1 MSNETMNGRFL
12 SPSSSV
18 DSDTLKPAIRAY
30 TMSTT
35 SHINTKSKTKAT
47 PMRPLRMTAYRD
59 DSHEITNVPDPVPD
73 TGVPPPSGDTIYF
86 TPPPITASPEE
97 YHAAS
102 LKSTSATPVSTFISL
117 QPLLS
122 AAPTPTAE
130 NVHAIGITTV
140 LSPASSTPPAQVQSP
155 APSHLVS
162 KTPAIA
168 LSVLGGV
175 VLLGIVIAIRIARRP
190 RRRRKCPTPSL
201 PILQDAAFPGQFES
215 QGSES
220 PIFGGKERF
229 SPSLRGARNTGLWTW
244 TQYHS
249 GLQKPAPIITV
260 TKSTSGKSVK
270 GSGSEESSLSHSN
283 FGQRTQ
289 ALLQPAL
296 ATTHTASRLSTIST
310 SYYPH
315 VLPAVNVG
323 VAIDGTAPLRGD
335 GQAMKHTKDC
345 GGSNDTIAPPDAKD
359 ASSLDQYRNLA
370 YGGVDMITPALAE
383 SGRRPPNGG
392 RVRIK
397 STYYTPGSYPRTS
410 AARPA
415 PKDREQHDGL
425 YPDGLQRSD
434 SHRGREEQAL
444 ISVLGL
450 NYSVPPSS
458 HPTLFPENST
468 STIGETKKVTFTGT
482 RSQKKPVPKA
492 IINDDKMSTNS
503 AAHGSLMT
511 VGLAASKAPA
521 SLVSIHPSEASRETR
536 EPQSQER
543 ASVMGSGQPK
553 TIMKKRVEDK
563 PPRVPSPPLLPSLA
577 QMGLA
582 HTTPE
587 AYTDY
592 HSPTYSIYRLY
603 DGDRKS
609 RGT

>member
-1 MSNETMNGRFL
+1 MSNETINGRFL
-12 SPSSSV
+12 SSSSSV
-18 DSDTLKPAIRAY
+18 DSDALKPIRAD

-35 SHINTKSKTKAT
+35 SHINAKSKAKAT
-47 PMRPLRMTAYRD
+47 SMRSLRMTAYRD
-59 DSHEITNVPDPVPD
+59 DSHEMTNVPYPVQG
-73 TGVPPPSGDTIYF
+73 TGIPPPIGDTIYF
-86 TPPPITASPEE
+86 TPPPITAPQE

-102 LKSTSATPVSTFISL
+102 LKSTSTTPVSTFIPL
-117 QPLLS
+117 PPLLS
-122 AAPTPTAE
+122 AVPTPTAE
-130 NVHAIGITTV
+130 NVHAIGITTA

-175 VLLGIVIAIRIARRP
+175 VLLGILIAIRIARRP
-190 RRRRKCPTPSL
+190 RRRKCPTPSL

-249 GLQKPAPIITV
+249 GLQKPAPTVIV
-260 TKSTSGKSVK
+260 TKSTSGESVK

-289 ALLQPAL
+289 APSQPAL
-296 ATTHTASRLSTIST
+296 ATISRLSTISA

-315 VLPAVNVG
+315 TLPAMNVG
-323 VAIDGTAPLRGD
+323 VTIDGTAPLRGD
-335 GQAMKHTKDC
+335 GQAMKHAKDC
-345 GGSNDTIAPPDAKD
+345 GGNNSTIAPPDAKD

-370 YGGVDMITPALAE
+370 YSGMDMITPALAE

-415 PKDREQHDGL
+415 PKDREQYDSL

-458 HPTLFPENST
+458 HPTLSPENST
-468 STIGETKKVTFTGT
+468 STIGETKKVTFTGM

-503 AAHGSLMT
+503 AAHGSLMM

-521 SLVSIHPSEASRETR
+521 SLVNIRPSEAGRETR

-543 ASVMGSGQPK
+543 ASVMVSGQPK

-582 HTTPE
+582 HTNPE

-592 HSPTYSIYRLY
+592 HSPTYSIYGLY

-609 RGT
+609 GGT